1 MENRTYVQ
9 GILFLA
15 LAQILVGFNIVVSK
29 YLLAYIPPFVL
40 IEIRFVLATL
50 ILLLLHGLSP
60 ANHKKIKAQ
69 FSELTQRDW
78 FYILAQA
85 LCAGVFFNGLM
96 LTGLRYTNANVG
108 GIITTALPAITLLFS
123 WLILN
128 ESIST
133 QKILCIIFATL
144 GLLSIALDKM
154 HGIASVHTF
163 LGDGLILLSMLPEAT
178 YYILCKKY
186 QNRLPLFLTSAVLNG
201 INAVILLP
209 TLLMVDWHPSHLTP
223 LLWIANFLT
232 GLNSGL
238 FYVLWLTGTQR
249 VDGMMTSLSTALV
262 SISTTLL
269 AWIILGERLSPV
281 ELTGMG
287 MVLFSIFLY
296 ARR

>member
-1 MENRTYVQ
+1 MENRSRLY
-9 GILFLA
+9 GIVFLA
-15 LAQILVGFNIVVSK
+15 LAQSLVGFNIVISK
-29 YLLAYIPPFVL
+29 YLLTYIPPFVV
-40 IEIRFVLATL
+40 IEIRFLIATL
-50 ILLLLHGLSP
+50 ILLLLHWLSP
-60 ANHKKIKAQ
+60 ARQIKIKTH
-69 FSELTQRDW
+69 FGELAQRDW
-78 FYILAQA
+78 LYIIAQA

-96 LTGLRYTNANVG
+96 ITGLRYTDANVG
-108 GIITTALPAITLLFS
+108 GIITTALPAITVFFS

-133 QKILCIIFATL
+133 QKILCIVFATL

-154 HGIASVHTF
+154 HGVASAHTF
-163 LGDGLILLSMLPEAT
+163 LGDGLILLAMLPEAT
-178 YYILCKKY
+178 YYIICKKY
-186 QNRLPLFLTSAVLNG
+186 QIRLPLFLTSAVLNG
-201 INAVILLP
+201 INAIILLP
-209 TLLMVDWHPSHLTP
+209 ILLMIDWHPSNLTP

-269 AWIILGERLSPV
+269 AWLLLGERLSSI